1 MRQYFLSAILIIV
14 FSQTG
19 FGQERES
26 YLFQDP
32 RRYIDTAVNFM
43 NEEKFV
49 EADQYF
55 MTALDKITV
64 LSADFCYY
72 FGKNS
77 YFLNNY
83 AQSIDWLSK
92 YLELKGSQGQY
103 SEEVIALLDK
113 AETEFR
119 KNRST
124 GEVIDANTKFFYLNT
139 ISCDTHQSIVCP
151 VCKGDDVIT
160 TIDQLGE
167 RIFKACP
174 YSTNG
179 VLTCEQYN
187 QLIQGRLK
195 AKKN

>member
-1 MRQYFLSAILIIV
+1 MND
-14 FSQTG
+14 
-19 FGQERES
+19 EK
-26 YLFQDP
+26 YL
-32 RRYIDTAVNFM
+32 
-43 NEEKFV
+43 
-49 EADQYF
+49 EADKYF
-55 MTALDKITV
+55 MTALDQITV

-77 YFLNNY
+77 FFLQNY

-92 YLELKGSQGQY
+92 YLELKGSRGQY

-113 AETEFR
+113 AEIEFR

-124 GEVIDANTKFFYLNT
+124 GETIESSTKFFYLNT
-139 ISCDTHQSIVCP
+139 INCDQHQSIVCP

-160 TIDQLGE
+160 TFDQLGE
-167 RIFKACP
+167 RLFKACP
-174 YSTNG
+174 YSNNG